1 MVMVHCFFIEIYDK
15 NNLGLLPKNDNDLQ
29 LKQKITFFGWLY
41 RLTQYPWTEAS
52 GWRNTRDQP
61 SVCRAIMLCSV
72 INKALASSSFC
83 LCLWHS
89 LIQRQC
95 NDHHEKLWLNETN
108 ILLQNKGVWVP
119 NLTEDLIFSIG
130 Y

>member
-1 MVMVHCFFIEIYDK
+1 MVMVHCFFIEIYNK

-61 SVCRAIMLCSV
+61 SVCRAILLCSV

-83 LCLWHS
+83 LC
-89 LIQRQC
+89 Q
-95 NDHHEKLWLNETN
+95 
-108 ILLQNKGVWVP
+108 
-119 NLTEDLIFSIG
+119 
-130 Y
+130 